1 MKRGEWMNTTVETKS
16 NKELLAVGALFLE
29 LLEKYNRL
37 DSKRFFYRDLLEEL
51 TMIEIN
57 TIVVIGRN
65 GNRQKMSDVANS
77 LGVSTG
83 TPTVTVDRLIK
94 KGYVLRDKDPEDRR
108 QVIVMLSEKGLE
120 AYRHVVELKGL
131 IVERLFSLMTDEQL
145 KALISILDV
154 LNTNFD
160 DLFDSPLK

>member
-1 MKRGEWMNTTVETKS
+1 MNTILQSKS
-16 NKELLAVGALFLE
+16 SEELLTVGALFLE

-57 TIVVIGRN
+57 TIVVIGRS
-65 GNRQKMSDVANS
+65 GNRQKMSDVASS
-77 LGVSTG
+77 LGVSSG

-94 KGYVLRDKDPEDRR
+94 KGYVLRDKDPDDRR

-120 AYRHVVELKGL
+120 AYQHVVELKGL
-131 IVERLFSLMTDEQL
+131 IVERLFSLMSDEQL
-145 KALISILDV
+145 KALVSILDV
-154 LNTNFD
+154 LNNNFD

>member
-1 MKRGEWMNTTVETKS
+1 MNTTVETKS

-94 KGYVLRDKDPEDRR
+94 KGYVLRDKDLEDRR

>member
-1 MKRGEWMNTTVETKS
+1 MESVQKDLKS
-16 NKELLAVGALFLE
+16 SEDLLVVGGLFLE

-94 KGYVLRDKDPEDRR
+94 KGYVIRDKDPDDRR

-120 AYRHVVELKGL
+120 AYQHVVELKSL
-131 IVERLFSLMTDEQL
+131 IVERLFSLMNDEQL

-154 LNTNFD
+154 LNNNFD

>member
-1 MKRGEWMNTTVETKS
+1 MTSSHQEEKKDNAD
-16 NKELLAVGALFLE
+16 LLVVGGLFLE
-29 LLEKYNRL
+29 LLDKYNRL

-65 GNRQKMSDVANS
+65 GNRKKMSDVANS

-94 KGYVLRDKDPEDRR
+94 KGYCLRDKDPEDRR
-108 QVIVMLSEKGLE
+108 QVIVMLSDKGME
-120 AYRHVVELKGL
+120 AYKHVVELKAL
-131 IVERLFSLMTDEQL
+131 IVERLFSLMNDEQL

-154 LNTNFD
+154 LNNNFD